1 MGAVPMSTPNHPP
14 ATPTLQTV
22 QTHLLEIDPTLR
34 ARTRQ
39 PVALPES
46 LMALEKL
53 NITLKDANAKLLTQ
67 SRALYKDMT
76 QVGLSTEA
84 GKKRLADLDKNLQ
97 ALVET
102 DIIERQGR
110 RTFMAVTAGSV
121 ALEHEA
127 RLNVSDHL
135 LAATDQRMLEDC
147 SLGPAFRPGMY
158 ALTFTY
164 QDQTV
169 EFAGA
174 FVLTRQSSPVVDNLT
189 TAHDVG
195 PVLLFTPS
203 RGLEAFP
210 SLQELDQRLLE
221 AFALPAGHAEFI
233 RHLPVRYQALDV
245 TGIWPLALRP
255 IEGAPLFE
263 YTWDAILE
271 KRRQDIKLALD
282 QPLDAPKLIDALDK
296 ALTDALPD
304 LTLRLGLRAQRLLEW
319 HLHESLPN
327 WFRSAEDTQ
336 RSALMQQITVYNRA
350 RQAFIN
356 ALGPAATPQ
365 SLAHFQLVE
374 QLAED
379 LDIHD
384 LNPDQ
389 LLVTTRR
396 TVPHVGT
403 YTQSHS
409 LVELSLRG
417 LHTGDELPGSAFMKH
432 TVITYAGAA
441 LSTAHAALSPP
452 NLLTLLKD
460 LQPRL
465 DFAHVQKTT
474 QAKPEIRLAA
484 RTLQD
489 QRLVTLAL
497 IANLQGQLNAADFR
511 LFEQLRELPETRLRA
526 HTVSLHGAQLKDLWV
541 LREES
546 AAGEVK
552 RLLLCTPESPRAQ
565 SFIAFNSERECQTH
579 MLAWADD
586 STRTD
591 NRSMSDYI
599 MEQVALRFRPKMA
612 LFLRSL
618 SFRPDADEHLEVTFS
633 PSYSYSECLDAMVTH
648 LLDSRL
654 VDDYQHGTPSSYRA
668 ASAADRMR
676 LTTFSN
682 DAVGALQTYNARHDS
697 EAYFD
702 DFKTFLH
709 KQAKLSLN
717 KLLGQDKNDV
727 DPDSVFAHAPTPL
740 PGQPPKPLS
749 YTELYRDGYED
760 GIGFIN
766 EKFSASATFRGP
778 PDVDLTPLTAQKV
791 ARSVTGVWIGQRY
804 ADEVRKRLLP
814 VDSQGYAARREA
826 ILKVTQLQ
834 MKSAA
839 LESRLQGHIASQDL
853 AWLERAIDSMPDT
866 SVASRNTYHV
876 HRLSI
881 EGDWVNGCY
890 LFRHANE
897 PVMLYTPNAPDTV
910 GFREAR
916 LFNYLVKKDNG
927 FLAYFT
933 ERVPVQSKVRIS
945 QFLQD
950 AKKALPDDINPTTPS
965 PARHDPLVRAMPLTD
980 LRHDLYNMRLQR
992 KIDDVHATTVNRTQM
1007 ITGILWTCVEWVT
1020 AIATIPFPA
1029 LSLSLGG
1036 LLAFKEAM
1044 LGIDAYY
1051 QGDNSGALMHYIGYL
1066 ANLVG
1071 ALLFD
1076 LRPAFTGPFNIMTPV
1091 RPVIRTGNQAVEA
1104 EHLKQLL
1111 PDPPKTMQPVLYEGQ
1126 TLWTPQTPDALG
1138 RHLLYRNDPVS
1149 GQMLSTGRL
1158 VNQGADGQWI
1168 RSGVAGGGR
1177 DSYQKL
1183 VDETDNAL
1191 AIYETPADQSKN
1203 FRALLDPDFNTR
1215 ITQDWNAVA
1224 AHASQSNAHQ
1234 SLQPVR
1240 THYARQVDRLT
1251 QDANAFFQMP
1261 PALPVRGELPE
1272 LAAQTA
1278 HAELLKNLLGQNKGL
1293 VVGAVNT
1300 SIASKQLLIENIKTL
1315 AELGVKRLYI
1325 ENLPA
1330 DLFRKKLAIINRQAK
1345 GNIASAL
1352 KSIEDHLAR
1361 VDLAMGYTREAP
1373 YTFRTLMLQ
1382 AHQHNIAVE
1391 GLDATCSY
1399 HMNHL
1404 LDLRDGERFMPRS
1417 SRLRNFYSHKVIER
1431 NTAKNADEGWI
1442 ALVEQ
1447 NRLGTY
1453 ETVPGLPDLQNTLAL
1468 RVVDAAPGQSLGVA
1482 ADTSAPGLSR
1492 GHYTTTLLT
1501 SHHARVK
1508 PGTPQP
1514 PMPAVS
1520 VAHYSEFDMPPP
1532 LQAQTRL
1539 LAGSHRGLDTR
1550 YSMGDINDPGYPA
1563 FQAFSTMRQDLLD
1576 RASATFRNYTPPA
1589 RPSLAR
1595 IATTTGEEEFI
1606 EQVYQYKLGLIIGEA
1621 HAAQSSKNFLIKHMK
1636 RLKELGVKTLY
1647 VEHLLT
1653 DLLQHELN
1661 TFHDTLIMPSYL
1673 KAYLKQQDNGHMPM
1687 YTGPDNYS
1695 NVVKAANKYGIRVRA
1710 LDCTASYHVKGAKG
1724 TSPRNTMFSYFA
1736 NEVIKADQA
1745 AYGPH
1750 KWVAFMGSGHVDMHE
1765 LVPGIAQ
1772 LQDAVSLLVRDMPA
1786 DSARTLRVGGWIVDE
1801 YSWTAFRSDFLL
1813 EMGIAG
1819 RPAIRPPAPS
1829 SRSRLKDIGHFQI
1842 ERPSLHETHLV
1853 HKSNSGEIVVTP
1865 IQIDDK
1871 GQFFIDRW
1879 EALRGQRFLY
1889 QTLLIEALKRTI
1901 HLVPAP

>member
-84 GKKRLADLDKNLQ
+84 GKKSLADLDKNLQ

-245 TGIWPLALRP
+245 TGIWPLVLRP

-271 KRRQDIKLALD
+271 KRRQDIKHALD

-356 ALGPAATPQ
+356 ALGPAANPQ

-511 LFEQLRELPETRLRA
+511 LFEQLREQPETRLRA
-526 HTVSLHGAQLKDLWV
+526 HTVSLHGAQLRDLWV

-599 MEQVALRFRPKMA
+599 MEQVPLRFHPKMGV
-612 LFLRSL
+612 FLRSL
-618 SFRPDADEHLEVTFS
+618 SFRPDANEHLEVTFS
-633 PSYSYSECLDAMVTH
+633 RTYSYSECLDAMVAH

-654 VDDYQHGTPSSYRA
+654 VDDYQHGTSPSYRA

-682 DAVGALQTYNARHDS
+682 DAVGALQAYNARHDS
-697 EAYFD
+697 EANFD

-717 KLLGQDKNDV
+717 KLLGRDKNDV
-727 DPDSVFAHAPTPL
+727 DPDSVFAHAPKTL
-740 PGQPPKPLS
+740 LGQPPKPLS

-778 PDVDLTPLTAQKV
+778 PDVDLTPLTAQNV

-814 VDSQGYAARREA
+814 ADSQGYAARREA

-866 SVASRNTYHV
+866 SVASRNTYQV

-897 PVMLYTPNAPDTV
+897 PVMLYTPNAPDAV

-927 FLAYFT
+927 FLAYFA
-933 ERVPVQSKVRIS
+933 ERVPVQSKARIS
-945 QFLQD
+945 QFLQG

-965 PARHDPLVRAMPLTD
+965 PARHDPIARAMPLTD

-992 KIDDVHATTVNRTQM
+992 KIDDVHATTVNRSQM
-1007 ITGILWTCVEWVT
+1007 ITDILWTCVEWVT
-1020 AIATIPFPA
+1020 AVATIPFPV

-1044 LGIDAYY
+1044 LGINAYY
-1051 QGDNSGALMHYIGYL
+1051 QGDKSGALMHYIGYL
-1066 ANLVG
+1066 ANLGG

-1076 LRPAFTGPFNIMTPV
+1076 LRPAFTGPFNMLTPV
-1091 RPVIRTGNQAVEA
+1091 RPLIRTGSQAVEA

-1138 RHLLYRNDPVS
+1138 RHLLYRNDPLT

-1158 VNQGADGQWI
+1158 VNQGTDGQWV

-1183 VDETDNAL
+1183 VNETDNAL
-1191 AIYETPADQSKN
+1191 AIYETPADQSKT
-1203 FRALLDPDFNTR
+1203 FRALLDPTFKTR
-1215 ITQDWNAVA
+1215 ITPDWEPAAAQASNGNAY
-1224 AHASQSNAHQ
+1224 QQ
-1234 SLQPVR
+1234 LEPWR
-1240 THYARQVDRLT
+1240 ARYRQQVDQLT
-1251 QDANAFFQMP
+1251 RDADAFFEVSHALP
-1261 PALPVRGELPE
+1261 APSALPVFAE
-1272 LAAQTA
+1272 QTPPA
-1278 HAELLKNLLGQNKGL
+1278 DLLKALLTRNNGL
-1293 VVGAVNT
+1293 ILGAPTASV
-1300 SIASKQLLIENIKTL
+1300 ASKALLIEHMQTL
-1315 AELGVKRLYI
+1315 ADLGLKRLYI

-1330 DLFRKKLAIINRQAK
+1330 DLFRNKLKIINREIE
-1345 GNIASAL
+1345 GNLAAALSQVEGHLSRLDASL
-1352 KSIEDHLAR
+1352 
-1361 VDLAMGYTREAP
+1361 GYAQDAP
-1373 YTFRTLMLQ
+1373 FTFRKLMLK
-1382 AHQHNIAVE
+1382 AHQHRIAIE
-1391 GLDATCSY
+1391 GLDATASY
-1399 HMNHL
+1399 HMEHL
-1404 LDLRDGERFMPRS
+1404 LNLGEGQRFIPRA
-1417 SRLRNFYSHKVIER
+1417 SRLRNFYSHKLIDKNVAKHSGER
-1431 NTAKNADEGWI
+1431 WI
-1442 ALVEQ
+1442 ALAERD
-1447 NRLGTY
+1447 RLGSY
-1453 ETVPGLPDLQNTLAL
+1453 QRVPGLADLQKTWAV
-1468 RVVDAAPGQSLGVA
+1468 RIEEVTPGQLSKVLPDDSPSSLSRA
-1482 ADTSAPGLSR
+1482 HYKLQQPTTAHSPSAPGR
-1492 GHYTTTLLT
+1492 PQVPIATETVTHYN
-1501 SHHARVK
+1501 
-1508 PGTPQP
+1508 
-1514 PMPAVS
+1514 
-1520 VAHYSEFDMPPP
+1520 EFDIPPSMSDDIRQLIRTP
-1532 LQAQTRL
+1532 
-1539 LAGSHRGLDTR
+1539 RGMDTR
-1550 YSMGDINDPGYPA
+1550 YWAGYRNSVNTALEEFARLRRRLHERARA
-1563 FQAFSTMRQDLLD
+1563 FFDGYQL
-1576 RASATFRNYTPPA
+1576 PP
-1589 RPSLAR
+1589 RRSLAHLSDT
-1595 IATTTGEEEFI
+1595 INEKAFI
-1606 EQVYQYKLGLIIGEA
+1606 ERLYQHNLGLVVGEA
-1621 HAAQSSKNFLIKHMK
+1621 HTSQASKQFLIEHMK
-1636 RLKELGVKTLY
+1636 LLKEQGVKTLY
-1647 VEHLLT
+1647 FEHLLT
-1653 DLLQHELN
+1653 DLHQHELN
-1661 TFHDTLIMPSYL
+1661 VLHDTFTMPVHL
-1673 KAYLKQQDNGHMPM
+1673 KAYLKRLDAGQMPH
-1687 YTGPDNYS
+1687 YEGPHTFT
-1695 NVVKAANKYGIRVRA
+1695 NVIKAANKYGIRVRA
-1710 LDCTASYHVKGAKG
+1710 LDCTASYHIKGVQ
-1724 TSPRNTMFSYFA
+1724 SEHPRNTLFSYFA
-1736 NEVIKADQA
+1736 NQVIKTDQA
-1745 AYGPH
+1745 ARGPH
-1750 KWVAFMGSGHVDMHE
+1750 KWLAFVGSAHTDMNAR
-1765 LVPGIAQ
+1765 VPGIAQ
-1772 LQDAVSLLVRDMPA
+1772 LQEAVSLHVRDA
-1786 DSARTLRVGGWIVDE
+1786 ASTAVRSLRPGAWEVDE
-1801 YSWTAFRSDFLL
+1801 FSSLALRSDFVLQV
-1813 EMGIAG
+1813 GIPG
-1819 RPAIRPPAPS
+1819 RVDLPLPVPPN
-1829 SRSRLKDIGHFQI
+1829 RSRLHTPGYFFI
-1842 ERPSLHETHLV
+1842 EHRSPGLTHLV
-1853 HKSNSGEIVVTP
+1853 HRSSSGDIVETP
-1865 IQIDDK
+1865 IQINDR
-1871 GQFFIDRW
+1871 GEFFIERWDRTRD
-1879 EALRGQRFLY
+1879 LRFLY
-1889 QTLLIEALKRTI
+1889 QRQLIEALTFEI
-1901 HLVPAP
+1901 HLKPAP